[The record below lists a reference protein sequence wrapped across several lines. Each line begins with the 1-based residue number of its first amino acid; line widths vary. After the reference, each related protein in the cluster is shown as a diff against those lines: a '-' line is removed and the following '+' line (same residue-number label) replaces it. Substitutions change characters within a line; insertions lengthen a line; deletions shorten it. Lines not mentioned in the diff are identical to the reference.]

1 MTFFSLF
8 RHYDKKDEDETS
20 PEFDKKEYYLQKEF
34 KSTEEALALFKD
46 DELMSKPGKFTI
58 LVVGK
63 KGGGAELSPGSYLVL
78 IKLNSKKIDVGSISI
93 MN

>member
-1 MTFFSLF
+1 MIFFSLF

-63 KGGGAELSPGSYLVL
+63 KGGGGRAFTRLLLGF
-78 IKLNSKKIDVGSISI
+78 N
-93 MN
+93 